1 MYEIL
6 IVEELTPVTKM
17 FEIRAPDVARKA
29 KRPSSGSPW
38 SKAPQ

>member
-6 IVEELTPVTKM
+6 IVEDLTQVTKM
-17 FEIRAPDVARKA
+17 FAIRVPDVIHKA
-29 KRPSSGSPW
+29 KRPPCGSPW